1 MIKVEVYQIINKL
14 TWIDKLNLSI
24 LKTMNSDQS
33 IAICHA
39 AASDQDWIENFINKR
54 WGSIRVVS
62 SGVIHDVSRLPGLIA
77 WRSGARVGL
86 LTYQTVEKEFEIVTL
101 DSVVEKVGIGSALI
115 SKAVDLARKS
125 SCKRVWLITTN
136 DNMPAL
142 RFYQK
147 RGFHLVAIHRNALE
161 RSRRLKPEI
170 PQFGLYGI
178 PLRDEIEF
186 EILLNS

>member
-1 MIKVEVYQIINKL
+1 
-14 TWIDKLNLSI
+14 
-24 LKTMNSDQS
+24 MNCDQR
-33 IAICHA
+33 ITIRDA
-39 AASDQDWIENFINKR
+39 AASDRDWIEDFIKKR
-54 WGSIRVVS
+54 WGSNRVVS
-62 SGVIHDVSRLPGLIA
+62 AGVMHDVPQLPGFIA

-101 DSVVEKVGIGSALI
+101 DSVEEKVGIGSAMI

-125 SCKRVWLITTN
+125 RCKRVWLITTN

-147 RGFHLVAIHRNALE
+147 SGFHLVAIHRNALE

-170 PQFGLYGI
+170 PQIGLYGI
-178 PLRDEIEF
+178 PLRDEIEL
-186 EILLNS
+186 EIPLNS